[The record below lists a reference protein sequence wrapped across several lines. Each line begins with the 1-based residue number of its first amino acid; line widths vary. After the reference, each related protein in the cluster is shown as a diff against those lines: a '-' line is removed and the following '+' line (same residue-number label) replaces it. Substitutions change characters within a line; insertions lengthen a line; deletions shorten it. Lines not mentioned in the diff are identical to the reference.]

1 MIQINKDFKK
11 NELHIFLW
19 LFVPILIFL
28 IFLIVKQ
35 LNPIFFVD
43 FFQGE
48 KGFIEN
54 GTFFI
59 LLISI
64 ITNFSVIK
72 KIKTKEYNIQYFLMI
87 IFLIGLVY
95 FAGEEISWGQHWFNW
110 ETNNF
115 FKNFNDQSETNFHNI
130 SSWLDQ
136 KPKAILL
143 FFVLFGGI
151 LSPLFSYNK
160 DKNNLTFQYIFFPEI
175 SCFITSAFC
184 LFFYLLDNSYKILC
198 TGTPGI
204 DISCKFIPQLFF
216 FRTSEIIEFYIALF
230 LLIYIFSIYKKTK
243 INL

>member
-1 MIQINKDFKK
+1 MIQINKDFKN
-11 NELHIFLW
+11 NELPIFLR
-19 LFVPILIFL
+19 LFAPILIFL
-28 IFLIVKQ
+28 IFLIINQ
-35 LNPIFFVD
+35 LNPTFFSE

-115 FKNFNDQSETNFHNI
+115 FKNFNDQSETNFHNM
-130 SSWLDQ
+130 SSWFDQ
-136 KPKAILL
+136 KPRLLLTYFVIITGIFCPFLNKKNILTEFIKL
-143 FFVLFGGI
+143 L
-151 LSPLFSYNK
+151 NNHNNNN
-160 DKNNLTFQYIFFPEI
+160 DKQII
-175 SCFITSAFC
+175 
-184 LFFYLLDNSYKILC
+184 NSK
-198 TGTPGI
+198 
-204 DISCKFIPQLFF
+204 KFIDSLVLNKSPAVMA
-216 FRTSEIIEFYIALF
+216 SIEIRK
-230 LLIYIFSIYKKTK
+230 LLLPKPLKY
-243 INL
+243 

>member
-1 MIQINKDFKK
+1 MIQINKDFKN

-19 LFVPILIFL
+19 LFAPILIFL
-28 IFLIVKQ
+28 IFLVINQ
-35 LNPIFFVD
+35 LNPTFFSE

-72 KIKTKEYNIQYFLMI
+72 KIKTKIYDIQYFLMI
-87 IFLIGLVY
+87 LFLIGLVY

-130 SSWLDQ
+130 SSWFDQ
-136 KPKAILL
+136 KPRFLL
-143 FFVLFGGI
+143 TFFVIFGGI
-151 LSPLFSYNK
+151 FCPFFNK
-160 DKNNLTFQYIFFPEI
+160 KSFLNSKKLTAWIYPTIYCFP
-175 SCFITSAFC
+175 TSLIC
-184 LFFYLLDNSYKILC
+184 LLYYFLDISYKFLC
-198 TGTPGI
+198 YGTPGI
-204 DISCKFIPQLFF
+204 DIK
-216 FRTSEIIEFYIALF
+216 
-230 LLIYIFSIYKKTK
+230 
-243 INL
+243 